1 MDTVETTLYHA
12 VLAGSLLLAA
22 MFVYFVVTIIRT
34 QRRHFKERQAYL
46 LAEVDMLER
55 ERTRIARDLHDEL
68 GPMLT
73 VTDIELSE
81 ALSSAGEAK
90 HLLLKAQANVQ
101 TVLERLGG
109 IARNLTPGPLAAK
122 GLDYALREYLGQVQ
136 ATGKLAVHYEY
147 LVEPALTAERSLQV
161 FRMVQELV
169 TNAVKHS
176 GANELTV
183 HIKSYKR
190 KLYIF
195 CRDNGKG
202 IGRDILDQP
211 RAGLGLSSLHSRVKI
226 LGGSIMMSSNQGT
239 DCFIALPLTIKDGTA
254 T

>member
-1 MDTVETTLYHA
+1 MDTFETTVYTSVLITCFVLGA
-12 VLAGSLLLAA
+12 VFIFAA
-22 MFVYFVVTIIRT
+22 ITIYRN
-34 QRRHFKERQAYL
+34 QRRHYL
-46 LAEVDMLER
+46 VQRSHFLAEIELLEQ

-73 VTDIELSE
+73 VTDIQLSE
-81 ALSSAGEAK
+81 VLNSAGEAK
-90 HLLLKAQANVQ
+90 HLVLKAQANVQ

-109 IARNLTPGPLAAK
+109 IARNLTPGPLAVK